1 MVQFF
6 QSVWLVGRQLRT
18 HCEIFAQMYALMAR
32 VAEVGS
38 LSARTKMAKQI
49 FVQRTYLLFSPQ
61 ICKFMSVQYVK
72 YTI

>member
-38 LSARTKMAKQI
+38 LSARTKMAIKTFAKCVFTLFATNVSFLRVIANLQI
-49 FVQRTYLLFSPQ
+49 
-61 ICKFMSVQYVK
+61 
-72 YTI
+72 